1 MPSSISN
8 TSLSQ
13 FLADEAEIEGAE
25 LQDDE
30 EVEVELDEA
39 DIEVPS
45 KKSGLTTGGVMTGSG
60 GASKK
65 EGSVGSKSGLV
76 QQGTLIC
83 LKYGIILFIYCADEE
98 DSSAGE
104 VVSVSNGKKGSKTD
118 TDKPLQENK

>member
-45 KKSGLTTGGVMTGSG
+45 KKSGLTTHTGGVMTGSG

-76 QQGTLIC
+76 QQGTHLS
-83 LKYGIILFIYCADEE
+83 KVWNDFIYLLCR
-98 DSSAGE
+98 
-104 VVSVSNGKKGSKTD
+104 
-118 TDKPLQENK
+118 